1 MLPVCRLSSGY
12 EAALKGIHVSSFAEL
27 CRVSLAEDSV
37 SVALLGLEVWFSM
50 RKTVPANVIRVMLKE
65 EGVKRMLILL
75 LFHPSLPELTPCSSL
90 VLAGR
95 DGGGHRIR
103 AGRHPFSDG
112 VHHAAPRS
120 GGRGAAALQPG
131 HQAQVSVG
139 FVALRRVLT
148 KAGPDSALC
157 RLQAVRRGT
166 ARRNCKQYHHNKQGG
181 CWLNAVIIIL

>member
-1 MLPVCRLSSGY
+1 MLPVSRLSSGY
-12 EAALKGIHVSSFAEL
+12 EAALTGIHISSFTEL

-37 SVALLGLEVWFSM
+37 SVALLGLEIWFSM
-50 RKTVPANVIRVMLKE
+50 RKSVQANVIRVMLKE
-65 EGVKRMLILL
+65 GVKQMLILL
-75 LFHPSLPELTPCSSL
+75 LSHASLPELTLCSLL

-95 DGGGHRIR
+95 DRGGHRFR

-131 HQAQVSVG
+131 HQAQVSVA

-181 CWLNAVIIIL
+181 CSLNAVISIL